1 MKSILFLIFII
12 ISFSVISSKRLRA
25 SDIFKRSKSHPTNAQ
40 NLQIRKGPIIKSGST
55 GPPITNYSNAPPKTK
70 GKPRNS

>member
-40 NLQIRKGPIIKSGST
+40 NLQIRKEPIRIIKCT
-55 GPPITNYSNAPPKTK
+55 GPPITNYPNAAPRSIL
-70 GKPRNS
+70 KPRKY

>member
-25 SDIFKRSKSHPTNAQ
+25 SDIYKRSKSHPTNAQ
-40 NLQIRKGPIIKSGST
+40 NLSNREEPKIKSSST
-55 GPPITNYSNAPPKTK
+55 GPPITNYPNASPRSK
-70 GKPRNS
+70 GKPRN